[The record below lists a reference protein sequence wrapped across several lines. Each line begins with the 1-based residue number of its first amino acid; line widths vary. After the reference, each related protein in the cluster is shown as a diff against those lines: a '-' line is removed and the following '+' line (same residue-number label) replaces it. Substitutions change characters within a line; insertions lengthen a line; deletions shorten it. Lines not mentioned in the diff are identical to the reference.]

1 MAKAKKTKPREHV
14 IRWRASLIKGTPA
27 KFIDFAYAPDAKT
40 AEKQVAEEHKISE
53 TYGIGWWPSGRTI
66 DLLARAICL
75 LGDDEGSPRAS
86 AQKQQE
92 TTGPR
97 ARRRP
102 AR

>member
-14 IRWRASLIKGTPA
+14 IRWRVSLIKGTPA
-27 KFIDFAYAPDAKT
+27 KFIDFAYAPTQRPPKS
-40 AEKQVAEEHKISE
+40 KWPRNIRSVRH
-53 TYGIGWWPSGRTI
+53 YGIGWWPFGRTI